1 MQATDSPTIP
11 FIPRSAT
18 LGYYCRGGVK
28 SRPPPHSSAFVGSLF
43 EHVRYAGEEAAEGG
57 GGAACGLAA
66 GVGGLQAQ
74 VAAVEGGLGA
84 FGVRLLQGGLGLV
97 VDAVLESRRQIC
109 LAQGRAALAEGAA
122 RGGIRPG
129 VGQLLLRIPRLAP
142 RILHRRID
150 HRRCMSLRQ
159 LLLRARRLLQRLR
172 LRTLCLPLDHFR
184 GHRSPRRGCSQ
195 YRSESHNAPILPPPL
210 PRRNPPQYP
219 TAKTLFLFVRRFPML
234 FHPPTAP
241 LFAYSIA
248 NAVDSFAQG
257 GMKIDGFPPAEILTR
272 FFS

>member
-1 MQATDSPTIP
+1 MQATDSPKIP

-18 LGYYCRGGVK
+18 LSYYCRGGGR
-28 SRPPPHSSAFVGSLF
+28 SRTPPHSSAFVGSLF

-66 GVGGLQAQ
+66 GVGGLKAQ
-74 VAAVEGGLGA
+74 VAAVQGGLGA
-84 FGVRLLQGGLGLV
+84 LRVRLLQGGLGLV
-97 VDAVLESRRQIC
+97 VDAVLEASRQIC

-129 VGQLLLRIPRLAP
+129 VRQLLLRIPRLAT
-142 RILHRRID
+142 RILQRRVNHRRG
-150 HRRCMSLRQ
+150 MSLRQ

-219 TAKTLFLFVRRFPML
+219 TAKTPFFFVSHFQML
-234 FHPPTAP
+234 SHPPSAP
-241 LFAYSIA
+241 FFAYSIA
-248 NAVDSFAQG
+248 NAVDSTAKG
-257 GMKIDGFPPAEILTR
+257 EGT
-272 FFS
+272 